1 MPRVGPGR
9 GRHPYTVAG
18 PGRDRRGS
26 AKIPPDRR
34 DRRGNR
40 GSAARPRPES
50 TRTMATQR
58 DEGDPVGDGRTGA
71 TGSTSWT
78 HLDEQGRARMVDVGS
93 KDVTSRLA
101 RARAVFHSTP
111 DVRDRLLRGD
121 LPKGEALAVAR
132 IAGIQAAKETGRLIP
147 LCHPLPARRGDDR
160 VRGVRRGRRRDRRR
174 GALYGPDRDRDGGD
188 GGGDRRGAHAL
199 RHDEGALPGCADRRG
214 LSAAQGRRS
223 QRGLGPGRRT
233 SGVLSRPRGRLFG
246 FIGTRAGCLLARL
259 RSGPARRARAE

>member
-1 MPRVGPGR
+1 
-9 GRHPYTVAG
+9 
-18 PGRDRRGS
+18 
-26 AKIPPDRR
+26 
-34 DRRGNR
+34 
-40 GSAARPRPES
+40 
-50 TRTMATQR
+50 MATQR

-147 LCHPLPARRGDDR
+147 LCHPLPLDGVTIGFEAFGEDGVEIVAE
-160 VRGVRRGRRRDRRR
+160 VRCTGRTGIEMEAMAAVTVAALTLYDMTKALCR
-174 GALYGPDRDRDGGD
+174 GARIGGVCLLHKA
-188 GGGDRRGAHAL
+188 GGR
-199 RHDEGALPGCADRRG
+199 
-214 LSAAQGRRS
+214 
-223 QRGLGPGRRT
+223 
-233 SGVLSRPRGRLFG
+233 SGVWD
-246 FIGTRAGCLLARL
+246 
-259 RSGPARRARAE
+259 RAEGPPAS